1 MAFLA
6 FFSLDIKNIYLYSM
20 TAYRE
25 YFPTKAFRIAE
36 MRLSSLLGRER
47 DRLDALAA
55 DLGRE
60 CAVGPDNLVEQLPL
74 IREFTREYHR
84 LFSEYL
90 DAVLPQQ
97 PRPIQCRPAC
107 GNCCHHYPMS
117 VEPFELL
124 TLYGDLRGRNDL
136 LDIMEACQVRS
147 SLFSRMFESRRTE
160 AEKGEIAD
168 GEGQGS
174 QMDLDDYAEDKALH
188 DYFAAWKP
196 CPFSDKKGDCT
207 VYPLRPVSC
216 RMYFSETDPKF
227 CTPEHL
233 QTPENDSYIVYLPDS
248 IEDAVYGIS
257 EHYALLDLPESYF
270 GGLLAVNRF
279 EGLIGENRE

>member
-47 DRLDALAA
+47 DRLEALAA

-90 DAVLPQQ
+90 EAVLPQQ

-160 AEKGEIAD
+160 AEKGEVAD

-196 CPFSDKKGDCT
+196 CPFSDKAGDCT

-270 GGLLAVNRF
+270 GGLLAVNRY
-279 EGLIGENRE
+279 EGLIGGN

>member
-1 MAFLA
+1 VAFLA

-196 CPFSDKKGDCT
+196 CPFSDKAGDCT

-257 EHYALLDLPESYF
+257 EHYSLLELPESYF

-279 EGLIGENRE
+279 EGLIGGN

>member
-1 MAFLA
+1 MA

-196 CPFSDKKGDCT
+196 CPFSDKAGDCT

-257 EHYALLDLPESYF
+257 EHYSLLELPESYF

-279 EGLIGENRE
+279 EGLIGGN

>member
-160 AEKGEIAD
+160 AEKGEVAD
-168 GEGQGS
+168 GEGQGT

-196 CPFSDKKGDCT
+196 CPFSDKAGDCT

-270 GGLLAVNRF
+270 GGLLAVNRY
-279 EGLIGENRE
+279 EGLIGGN

>member
-1 MAFLA
+1 VAFLA

-90 DAVLPQQ
+90 EAVLPQQ

-160 AEKGEIAD
+160 AEKGEVAD

-196 CPFSDKKGDCT
+196 CPFSDKAGDCT

-270 GGLLAVNRF
+270 GGLLAVNRY
-279 EGLIGENRE
+279 EGLIGGN

>member
-1 MAFLA
+1 ME
-6 FFSLDIKNIYLYSM
+6 S
-20 TAYRE
+20 YRE
-25 YFPTKAFRIAE
+25 YFPTKAFRVAE
-36 MRLSSLLGRER
+36 MRLATLLRAER
-47 DRLDALAA
+47 DRLDAIAMS
-55 DLGRE
+55 LGRE
-60 CAVGPDNLVEQLPL
+60 SAIGPDNLLEELPK
-74 IREFTREYHR
+74 IKEFTREYHR

-90 DAVLPQQ
+90 EAVLPQQ

-117 VEPFELL
+117 VEPFELV
-124 TLYGDLRGRNDL
+124 TLYCDLRGRNDL

-147 SLFSRMFESRRTE
+147 SLFSKFFETRRV
-160 AEKGEIAD
+160 
-168 GEGQGS
+168 EGAVPD

-188 DYFAAWKP
+188 DYFSTWNP

-279 EGLIGENRE
+279 EGLIGGN

>member
-1 MAFLA
+1 MPFI
-6 FFSLDIKNIYLYSM
+6 SLDIKNIYLYSM

-60 CAVGPDNLVEQLPL
+60 YAIGPDNLVEQLPL
-74 IREFTREYHR
+74 IRDFTREYHR

-90 DAVLPQQ
+90 EAVLPQQ

-160 AEKGEIAD
+160 AENGKIEGGE
-168 GEGQGS
+168 S
-174 QMDLDDYAEDKALH
+174 RTTQMDLDDYAEDKALH
-188 DYFAAWKP
+188 DYFAAWNP

-257 EHYALLDLPESYF
+257 EHYSLLDLPESYF

-279 EGLIGENRE
+279 EGLIGEK

>member
-1 MAFLA
+1 
-6 FFSLDIKNIYLYSM
+6 
-20 TAYRE
+20 
-25 YFPTKAFRIAE
+25 

-47 DRLDALAA
+47 DRLDGIAA
-55 DLGRE
+55 NLGRE
-60 CAVGPDNLVEQLPL
+60 SAIGTDNLVSQLPL
-74 IREFTREYHR
+74 IRKFTGEYHR

-90 DAVLPQQ
+90 QAVLPQQ
-97 PRPIQCRPAC
+97 PHPVQCRPAC

-124 TLYGDLRGRNDL
+124 SLYGDLRGRNDL

-147 SLFSRMFESRRTE
+147 SLFSRMFEKRRVEAEGRTE
-160 AEKGEIAD
+160 TD
-168 GEGQGS
+168 GPDCR
-174 QMDLDDYAEDKALH
+174 MDVDDEAEDKALH
-188 DYFAAWKP
+188 DYFNAWKP
-196 CPFSDKKGDCT
+196 CPFSNAVGDCT

-216 RMYFSETDPKF
+216 RMYFSETSPKF

-257 EHYALLDLPESYF
+257 EHYALLELPESYF
-270 GGLLAVNRF
+270 GGLLAVNSY
-279 EGLIGENRE
+279 EGLFAENGLRE

>member
-1 MAFLA
+1 VAFLA

-90 DAVLPQQ
+90 EAVLPQQ

-160 AEKGEIAD
+160 AEKGEVAD

-196 CPFSDKKGDCT
+196 CPFSDKAGDCT

-270 GGLLAVNRF
+270 GGLLAVNRY
-279 EGLIGENRE
+279 EGLVGEQ

>member
-1 MAFLA
+1 MPFI
-6 FFSLDIKNIYLYSM
+6 SLDIKNIYLYSM

-60 CAVGPDNLVEQLPL
+60 YAIGPDNLVEQLPL
-74 IREFTREYHR
+74 IRNFTREYHR

-90 DAVLPQQ
+90 EAVLPQQ

-188 DYFAAWKP
+188 DYFSAWNP

-279 EGLIGENRE
+279 EGLIGGN

>member
-196 CPFSDKKGDCT
+196 CPFSDKAGDCT

-257 EHYALLDLPESYF
+257 EHYSLLELPESYF

-279 EGLIGENRE
+279 EGLIGGN

>member
-160 AEKGEIAD
+160 AEKGEVAD

-196 CPFSDKKGDCT
+196 CPFSDKAGDCT

-270 GGLLAVNRF
+270 GGLLAVNRY
-279 EGLIGENRE
+279 EGLIGGN

>member
-90 DAVLPQQ
+90 EAVLPQQ

-160 AEKGEIAD
+160 AEKGEVAD

-196 CPFSDKKGDCT
+196 CPFSDKAGDCT

-270 GGLLAVNRF
+270 GGLLAVNR
-279 EGLIGENRE
+279 

>member
-196 CPFSDKKGDCT
+196 CPFSDKAGDCM

-257 EHYALLDLPESYF
+257 EHYSLLELPESYF

-279 EGLIGENRE
+279 EGLIGGN

>member
-196 CPFSDKKGDCT
+196 CPFSDKAGDCT

-257 EHYALLDLPESYF
+257 EHYSLLDLPESYF

-279 EGLIGENRE
+279 EGLIGGN

>member
-196 CPFSDKKGDCT
+196 CPFSDKAGDCT

-270 GGLLAVNRF
+270 GGLLAVNRY
-279 EGLIGENRE
+279 EGLIGGN

>member
-1 MAFLA
+1 ME
-6 FFSLDIKNIYLYSM
+6 S
-20 TAYRE
+20 YRE
-25 YFPTKAFRIAE
+25 YFPTKAFRVAE
-36 MRLSSLLGRER
+36 MRLATLLRAER
-47 DRLDALAA
+47 DRLDAIAA
-55 DLGRE
+55 SLGRE
-60 CAVGPDNLVEQLPL
+60 SAIGP
-74 IREFTREYHR
+74 REYPR
-84 LFSEYL
+84 RFSEYL
-90 DAVLPQQ
+90 EAVLPQQ

-117 VEPFELL
+117 VEPFELV
-124 TLYGDLRGRNDL
+124 TLYCDLRGRNDL

-147 SLFSRMFESRRTE
+147 SLFSKFFETRR
-160 AEKGEIAD
+160 AEGGVPD
-168 GEGQGS
+168 

-188 DYFAAWKP
+188 DYFSAWNP

>member
-1 MAFLA
+1 VAFLA

-90 DAVLPQQ
+90 EAVLPQQ

-160 AEKGEIAD
+160 AEKGEVAD
-168 GEGQGS
+168 GEGQGF

-196 CPFSDKKGDCT
+196 CPFSDKAGDCT

-257 EHYALLDLPESYF
+257 EHYSLLGLPESYF

-279 EGLIGENRE
+279 EGLIGGN

>member
-90 DAVLPQQ
+90 EAVLPQQ

-147 SLFSRMFESRRTE
+147 SLFSRMFESRRME
-160 AEKGEIAD
+160 AEKGEVAD

-196 CPFSDKKGDCT
+196 CPFSDKAGDCT

-257 EHYALLDLPESYF
+257 EHYSLLELPESYF

-279 EGLIGENRE
+279 EGLIGGN

>member
-1 MAFLA
+1 ME
-6 FFSLDIKNIYLYSM
+6 S
-20 TAYRE
+20 YRE
-25 YFPTKAFRIAE
+25 YFPTKAFRLAE
-36 MRLSSLLGRER
+36 MRLATLLRAER
-47 DRLDALAA
+47 DRLDAIAA
-55 DLGRE
+55 SLGRE
-60 CAVGPDNLVEQLPL
+60 SAIGTDNLLQELPK
-74 IREFTREYHR
+74 IKVFTREYHK
-84 LFSEYL
+84 LFSQYL

-124 TLYGDLRGRNDL
+124 TLYSDLRGRNDL
-136 LDIMEACQVRS
+136 LNIMEACQVRA
-147 SLFSRMFESRRTE
+147 SLFSKLFVTRREE
-160 AEKGEIAD
+160 AEKNQDECKLGES
-168 GEGQGS
+168 GP
-174 QMDLDDYAEDKALH
+174 MDLDDLAEDKALH
-188 DYFAAWKP
+188 DYFSRWQP
-196 CPFSDKKGDCT
+196 CPFSDKVGDCT

-233 QTPENDSYIVYLPDS
+233 QTPENDSYIVYLPDG

-257 EHYALLDLPESYF
+257 EHYTLLDLPESYF

-279 EGLIGENRE
+279 EGLLGGVEK

>member
-160 AEKGEIAD
+160 AEKGEVAD

-196 CPFSDKKGDCT
+196 CPFSDKAGDCT

-257 EHYALLDLPESYF
+257 EHYSLLELPESYF

-279 EGLIGENRE
+279 EGLIGGN

>member
-1 MAFLA
+1 ME
-6 FFSLDIKNIYLYSM
+6 
-20 TAYRE
+20 AYRE
-25 YFPTKAFRIAE
+25 YFPTKAFRVAE
-36 MRLSSLLGRER
+36 MRLSALLGAER

-55 DLGRE
+55 ELGRE
-60 CAVGPDNLVEQLPL
+60 SAVGPDNLVEQMPFV
-74 IREFTREYHR
+74 RKFTREYHR
-84 LFSEYL
+84 LFAQYL

-124 TLYGDLRGRNDL
+124 TLYSDLRGRNDL

-147 SLFSRMFESRRTE
+147 SLFSKFFERRREE
-160 AEKGEIAD
+160 ALQRQDSAAAEGENTPDGAAD
-168 GEGQGS
+168 H
-174 QMDLDDYAEDKALH
+174 MDIDDYAEDRALH
-188 DYFAAWKP
+188 DYFGAWNP
-196 CPFSDKKGDCT
+196 CPFSDKVGDCT

-248 IEDAVYGIS
+248 VEDAVYGIS

-279 EGLIGENRE
+279 EGLLGGAPA

>member
-90 DAVLPQQ
+90 EAVLPQQ

-196 CPFSDKKGDCT
+196 CPFSDKAGDCT

-257 EHYALLDLPESYF
+257 EHYVLLDLPESYF
-270 GGLLAVNRF
+270 GGLLAVNRY
-279 EGLIGENRE
+279 EGLIGGN

>member
-1 MAFLA
+1 VAFLA

-160 AEKGEIAD
+160 AEKGDVAD

-196 CPFSDKKGDCT
+196 CPFSDKAGDCT

-270 GGLLAVNRF
+270 GGLLAVNRY
-279 EGLIGENRE
+279 EGLIGGN